1 MRQLLLLTTSFPFGR
16 GEDFLTQEL
25 PHAQGFDQYIVCA
38 CHAPREAAQTKP
50 VPEKMQV
57 LRLQAEESAV
67 PYPALL
73 GKGDLWAELFRLPCQ
88 GKAGPGPAHELVF
101 FRKKAEAVYRALC
114 RQALPLLKG
123 DEIVL
128 YSYWLYDAA
137 LAAALLAHRLRR
149 MGKRVRLVSRAHGF
163 DAFPERARYGYLPMR
178 RFLLSACDAV
188 RPCSEQ
194 AAQAVRAACPAMGGK
209 VSPAYLGTAD
219 YGCPGG
225 RRRPEFHLVT
235 CSYLVPVKRI
245 SLLVQALGQVDFP
258 LRWTHI
264 GDGPQLEE
272 VRAGAE
278 KLPAHIHWELPGAM
292 DNRALMEYYSREPV
306 SCLVNVSSSE
316 GLPVSLMEAASFGFP
331 ALATAVGGTPEALR
345 EGQTGFL
352 LPASPS
358 PGQIAGGLERLY
370 RMEEEEYQA
379 MCRNARR
386 LWEER
391 FSAARNFPRF
401 YQEL

>member
-1 MRQLLLLTTSFPFGR
+1 M
-16 GEDFLTQEL
+16 
-25 PHAQGFDQYIVCA
+25 
-38 CHAPREAAQTKP
+38 
-50 VPEKMQV
+50 
-57 LRLQAEESAV
+57 
-67 PYPALL
+67 
-73 GKGDLWAELFRLPCQ
+73 
-88 GKAGPGPAHELVF
+88 
-101 FRKKAEAVYRALC
+101 
-114 RQALPLLKG
+114 
-123 DEIVL
+123 
-128 YSYWLYDAA
+128 
-137 LAAALLAHRLRR
+137 
-149 MGKRVRLVSRAHGF
+149 
-163 DAFPERARYGYLPMR
+163 
-178 RFLLSACDAV
+178 
-188 RPCSEQ
+188 
-194 AAQAVRAACPAMGGK
+194 
-209 VSPAYLGTAD
+209 
-219 YGCPGG
+219 
-225 RRRPEFHLVT
+225 
-235 CSYLVPVKRI
+235 PVKRI
-245 SLLVQALGQVDFP
+245 PLLVQALGQVDFP

-316 GLPVSLMEAASFGFP
+316 GLLVSLMEAASFGFP